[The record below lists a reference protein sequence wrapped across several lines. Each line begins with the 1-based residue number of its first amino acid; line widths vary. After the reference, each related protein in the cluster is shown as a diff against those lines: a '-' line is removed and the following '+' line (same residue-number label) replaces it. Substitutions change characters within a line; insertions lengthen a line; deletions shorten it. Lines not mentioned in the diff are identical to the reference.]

1 MRGGRIGRRVVTA
14 VVSAPGK
21 LDLDH
26 VGNPD
31 RLVNHGAEAADQLDL
46 ATALAISQSISS
58 ETDHERLV
66 EGLLSMAVRTAGAEH
81 AVLLLPRDGDM
92 LVAAYAIA
100 RDGRVD
106 LRPGREG
113 DRSAVFCAG
122 VVRQVITT
130 GTPVALDDAASVGP
144 FVDEPYVVAHRCR
157 SLACIPLT
165 RRGQLEGVLY
175 LENNLAPCVF
185 AARRFVAMTF
195 IASQAAGAL
204 ENARLYAGMKKAHV
218 AEQALH
224 EAREALGHLARV
236 ATLGELT
243 ASIAHEVNQP
253 LTAIRV
259 NAATCVR
266 WLQAS
271 QTEEAVAAAV
281 RVGRDAQ
288 HAMEV
293 IERLRSLFRKQGA
306 ERGELDLNEAV
317 AEVVALTRSEMTRH
331 SILAEVRLAA
341 EGPRVLGNRVQIQQ
355 VVMNFVLNA
364 IQALQEVQ
372 DRPRRLAVATTL
384 TGDGR
389 VQTSVCDSGVGVPEE
404 HVGALFRPF
413 FSTKR
418 EGTGVGLSIS
428 RSIVASHQG
437 EVWHAPNDGPG
448 ATFGF
453 DLPSLP
459 PGPAGEPADTS
470 VEPQPSIVSM
480 SPGRPG

>member
-1 MRGGRIGRRVVTA
+1 VTA
-14 VVSAPGK
+14 FVSALGE
-21 LDLDH
+21 LDLDE
-26 VGNPD
+26 VSIPD
-31 RLVNHGAEAADQLDL
+31 RVVDHEAEAAEQLDL
-46 ATALAISQSISS
+46 ATALAISQAISS
-58 ETDHERLV
+58 EMDHGRLV
-66 EGLLSMAVRTAGAEH
+66 EGLLTVAVRIAGAEH
-81 AVLLLPRDGDM
+81 AVLLLPRDGNM
-92 LVAAYAIA
+92 EIEAYAIA

-106 LRPGREG
+106 VHREREG
-113 DRSAVFCAG
+113 GRSAVFCEG
-122 VVRQVITT
+122 LVRQVLTT
-130 GTPVALDDAASVGP
+130 GTPVAVDDAASSGS

-175 LENNLAPCVF
+175 FENNLVARVF

-195 IASQAAGAL
+195 IASQAASAL
-204 ENARLYAGMKKAHV
+204 ENARLYAGLKKARA

-224 EAREALGHLARV
+224 DTREALGHLARV

-266 WLQAS
+266 WLRAN
-271 QTEEAVAAAV
+271 QTEEAAAAAV
-281 RVGRDAQ
+281 RVGRDAE

-293 IERLRSLFRKQGA
+293 IDRLRSLFRKQGT

-331 SILAEVRLAA
+331 SILAEVRLAP

-364 IQALQEVQ
+364 IQAMQDVQ
-372 DRPRRLAVATTL
+372 GRPRRLAVTTVL
-384 TGDGR
+384 AGEGR

-404 HVGALFRPF
+404 HVAALFRPF

-428 RSIVASHQG
+428 ESIVVSHQG

-453 DLPSLP
+453 DLPTLP
-459 PGPAGEPADTS
+459 G
-470 VEPQPSIVSM
+470 Q
-480 SPGRPG
+480 R